1 MMLRYST
8 GMSLQKY
15 SGASGGTGSKSS
27 TSEDSV
33 EATNAVV
40 AGSLSKAGWLSKA
53 EVNNDNVSGLPHC
66 KR

>member
-1 MMLRYST
+1 MMLTYST
-8 GMSLQKY
+8 GMSKQKY
-15 SGASGGTGSKSS
+15 SGAFGGTGGKSFTSKY
-27 TSEDSV
+27 SV

-40 AGSLSKAGWLSKA
+40 ADWLSKA

>member
-1 MMLRYST
+1 
-8 GMSLQKY
+8 MSLQKY
-15 SGASGGTGSKSS
+15 SGASGGTGGKFF

-33 EATNAVV
+33 EATKAVV
-40 AGSLSKAGWLSKA
+40 GGWLSKA

>member
-15 SGASGGTGSKSS
+15 SGASGGTGGKFF

-33 EATNAVV
+33 EATKAVV
-40 AGSLSKAGWLSKA
+40 GGWLSKA

>member
-1 MMLRYST
+1 MMLTYST

-15 SGASGGTGSKSS
+15 SGALGGTGGKSF
-27 TSEDSV
+27 TPEDSV
-33 EATNAVV
+33 KVTNAVV
-40 AGSLSKAGWLSKA
+40 AGWLSKA